1 MIMKDKYI
9 IAILGTMLFISVVI
23 GFILFELCND
33 LRATANGYESDRNI
47 CRRDYEE
54 IANNYEK
61 LQKDCEK

>member
-1 MIMKDKYI
+1 MKDKYI
-9 IAILGTMLFISVVI
+9 IAILGALLFVSVVI
-23 GFILFELCND
+23 GIILFALCND

-54 IANNYEK
+54 ITNNYEK